1 MDITVIRSN
10 RKTVAIQVNA
20 DLTVTVRVPQR
31 TSRKD
36 IERIIREK
44 EPWIRKHIEQIRAK
58 KEAYEAMETSHLT
71 DEEIRELVPE
81 AKPSLMD
88 RLKADKPEHEARQMI
103 PPVPER
109 ER

>member
-1 MDITVIRSN
+1 M
-10 RKTVAIQVNA
+10 
-20 DLTVTVRVPQR
+20 
-31 TSRKD
+31 SRGLGDVYK
-36 IERIIREK
+36 R
-44 EPWIRKHIEQIRAK
+44 Q
-58 KEAYEAMETSHLT
+58 
-71 DEEIRELVPE
+71 EEIRELVPE